1 MLLAPSSSAANCTR
15 WSTPDFETP
24 YAPNQRC
31 VLLLAIDEIATM
43 DPPPPATSARAPC
56 LIVSMVPVT
65 LRSTVRRQAST
76 SSCVTGAMVS
86 FPPAQATTPSSFPV
100 TDTAAADSGDDVC
113 LDRDVGGGDA
123 DRSFRTRLPDRFGGS
138 FEFLL
143 VASADRDVSARR
155 NERTSDA
162 QADATNRRRS
172 PVSMCRR
179 KWVCPLR
186 RCRRPCVSPGRCPRR
201 ARVLILEVFRFGF
214 GENAPRYIGTGST
227 Y

>member
-1 MLLAPSSSAANCTR
+1 MRSEEEGSESGDVLDLADAFERRVGQVVVQDGATVVMSATRSVRVSPGRIALTRMLLAPSSSAANCTR

-100 TDTAAADSGDDVC
+100 TDTAAATAATTSVSIVTSAGETLTDPSGLDCRIDS
-113 LDRDVGGGDA
+113 A
-123 DRSFRTRLPDRFGGS
+123 AASSFS
-138 FEFLL
+138 LL
-143 VASADRDVSARR
+143 
-155 NERTSDA
+155 
-162 QADATNRRRS
+162 
-172 PVSMCRR
+172 
-179 KWVCPLR
+179 
-186 RCRRPCVSPGRCPRR
+186 RPQIV
-201 ARVLILEVFRFGF
+201 
-214 GENAPRYIGTGST
+214 T
-227 Y
+227 